1 MFDIGFWELAMIGL
15 VALLVIGPERLPGVA
30 RTVGVWVGRGRRL
43 VSQVKADVAREM
55 KAEELKRVLEQQK
68 NSIASDE
75 ILETARDA
83 FQDIG
88 ASARETLDAAKP
100 ASDAE
105 SPAPTDHDPMDDTPG
120 TPPSIAPGAASP
132 HAPASDDASSDKPAK

>member
-83 FQDIG
+83 FHDIG
-88 ASARETLDAAKP
+88 ASARETLDAATP
-100 ASDAE
+100 ASATDAE
-105 SPAPTDHDPMDDTPG
+105 SRPPAGHDPMDDTPG
-120 TPPSIAPGAASP
+120 APPPISPDGASPDAPGKPS
-132 HAPASDDASSDKPAK
+132 SDDLQK

>member
-1 MFDIGFWELAMIGL
+1 VFDIGFWELAMIGL

-30 RTVGVWVGRGRRL
+30 RTLGAWVGRGRRL

-88 ASARETLDAAKP
+88 ASARESLDAAKP
-100 ASDAE
+100 DPRAS
-105 SPAPTDHDPMDDTPG
+105 TDHDPMDDIPG
-120 TPPSIAPGAASP
+120 PRSPSAASP
-132 HAPASDDASSDKPAK
+132 DTPATDQPSAEKPRK